1 MAVKPLISSFKQR
14 GKIETMYLGE
24 AAREMAPPLL
34 LGAALLILTLTG
46 VSVLFR
52 HFSEEK
58 PPKSH
63 TRVFKSGESPDLVL
77 VSSHPGIFSNLKRVQ
92 ASCSFKSAVVA
103 SPTTAASEELQHSS
117 TVTPGVS

>member
-14 GKIETMYLGE
+14 GKIETLYLGE
-24 AAREMAPPLL
+24 AAKEMAPPLL

-63 TRVFKSGESPDLVL
+63 KDLQIRRVTRPRAGLLPSWNFFQSET
-77 VSSHPGIFSNLKRVQ
+77 
-92 ASCSFKSAVVA
+92 SA
-103 SPTTAASEELQHSS
+103 
-117 TVTPGVS
+117 G